1 MSLALNRLTHRV
13 RSPLMPGGEGRP
25 GDPAPR
31 DRMVLPIGMLP
42 PVVSGPG
49 TVTTTVPAIPP
60 VVSAGSGIVTTIGP
74 PSAPIPSRGSAMSLV
89 IPRGFTFSQGW
100 NTPVGQNA
108 FGFSGQPTGPSP
120 IGQPGMASGGGV
132 LGTIDNILDVINRVR
147 GAFGAPAGGTGGPGP
162 IAAPGGVDLS
172 GLGGVGAGGLG
183 GVIGAMGGAV
193 ARVATRY
200 PRVRAVVSGVVGYYI
215 FDKALGWMF
224 KKGNPPKPR
233 MNVLNP
239 KALRRADRRVCGF
252 ATYARSALK
261 QYGYQVSSTRRASS
275 CKPKKKGCI
284 TRK

>member
-13 RSPLMPGGEGRP
+13 RSPLMPGGEGLP
-25 GDPAPR
+25 GDPVPSSH
-31 DRMVLPIGMLP
+31 MVLP
-42 PVVSGPG
+42 PVVAGPRG
-49 TVTTTVPAIPP
+49 GVVTTTVPAIPP
-60 VVSAGSGIVTTIGP
+60 VVSAGSGIVTTVGP

-89 IPRGFTFSQGW
+89 IPRGFTFNQGW

-108 FGFSGQPTGPSP
+108 FGLSGVPVGPSP
-120 IGQPGMASGGGV
+120 IGQPGMASGGGI

-147 GAFGAPAGGTGGPGP
+147 GSFGAPAGGTGGPGP
-162 IAAPGGVDLS
+162 VAMPGGVDLS
-172 GLGGVGAGGLG
+172 GLGGVGLG
-183 GVIGAMGGAV
+183 GAIGAIGGAV
-193 ARVATRY
+193 GRAATRF
-200 PRVRAVVSGVVGYYI
+200 PKIRAIVSGVVGYYV
-215 FDKALGWMF
+215 FDKALGWTF
-224 KKGNPPKPR
+224 KKGNIPKPR